1 MQKIIQNQI
10 FDQERAL
17 YGSRDVRVIGCKF
30 DGEAD
35 GESAFKESAGVVAER
50 SIFNLRY
57 PFWHVTG
64 LLVSECEM
72 SITCRAP
79 LWYTACAEI
88 RSSRMHGPK
97 ALRECKGVK
106 ITECD
111 INSAEFGWF
120 CKGVS
125 VKDTSAGGE
134 YFMLRSEGLDFTSF
148 KLVGKYSFQ
157 YVKSARF
164 ENCILD
170 TKDAFWHA
178 KDVTVKNSVIN
189 GEYLGWYSE
198 NLTLENC
205 VISGTQPFCYCK
217 NLTLINCEMHEADL
231 AFEKSSVSAEITT
244 HVISIKNAASGKITV
259 KSVGEIIK
267 DDPSA
272 ICEIV
277 TLS

>member
-1 MQKIIQNQI
+1 MQKIIQNQT
-10 FDQERAL
+10 FDEERAL
-17 YGSRDVRVIGCKF
+17 YGSRGIHIIGCKF

-35 GESAFKESAGVVAER
+35 GESAFKESCDIVAER

-57 PFWHVTG
+57 PFWHDTG
-64 LLVSECEM
+64 LLISECEM
-72 SITCRAP
+72 SGTCRAP
-79 LWYTACAEI
+79 LWYTTDAEI
-88 RSSRMHGPK
+88 KKTRMHGPK
-97 ALRECKGVK
+97 ALRECADVR
-106 ITECD
+106 ISQCD

-120 CKGVS
+120 CSGVS
-125 VKDTSAGGE
+125 VNDSSASGE
-134 YFMLRSEGLDFTSF
+134 YFMLRSEGLCFSSF
-148 KLVGKYSFQ
+148 RLAGKYSFQ
-157 YVKSARF
+157 YVKDARF
-164 ENCILD
+164 DNCVLD

-178 KDVTVKNSVIN
+178 KDVTVKNSVVN

-217 NLTLINCEMHEADL
+217 NLTLINCEMHDADL

-244 HVISIKNAASGKITV
+244 HVISIKNASSGKITV

-267 DDPSA
+267 DSPESL
-272 ICEIV
+272 CEIV